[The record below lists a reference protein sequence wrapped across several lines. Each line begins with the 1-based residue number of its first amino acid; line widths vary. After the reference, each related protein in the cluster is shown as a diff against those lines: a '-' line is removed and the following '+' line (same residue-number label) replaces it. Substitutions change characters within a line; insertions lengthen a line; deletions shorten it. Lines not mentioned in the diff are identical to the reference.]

1 MKTNYVKTGLYSR
14 YINLGFF
21 VLMAALLL
29 SSLVTGCKQKAVDNT
44 PAAKI
49 ITIDGDERIAL
60 HENASIEI
68 PPNQNLTWGQ
78 IESQAMQKVF
88 LMSVWDTDDYGIYEW
103 RLDNENGEKLT
114 AGYLINKSITVYAVT
129 NYNKFNIV
137 DNKIKLTDGKGYTGS
152 EPKGKIIIPDG
163 ITEIEDNTTW
173 NEGAFNK
180 CNEIISVSFPASL
193 TKIGSYA
200 FYECKGLTSLDL
212 SGCTNITEIGRYAFY
227 ECKGLTSLDLSG
239 CTNLIKINNHAFSS
253 CTGLTSLDLSGCT
266 NITEIGRYAF
276 YKCKGL
282 TSLDLS
288 GCTNLIEI
296 NDCAFSWCT
305 VLTSVDI
312 SRCTNLTEIGD
323 NAFSWCK
330 GLKSV
335 NLSECTKL
343 TTIKNFAFNGCIGL
357 ESVNLSGCTNLTEI
371 GTSAFYECAGLTDID
386 LSGNIKLTK
395 IELGAFGCINA
406 KVKLPESITTIQESA
421 FGFPGSSSEPASFC
435 KKVLIKSG
443 PNFDR
448 IKQLVIDSG
457 YPEDR
462 IGSY

>member
-88 LMSVWDTDDYGIYEW
+88 LMSVWDTDYYGIYEW
-103 RLDNENGEKLT
+103 RIGNKNGEKLT
-114 AGYLINKSITVYAVT
+114 AGYPINKSITVYAIT
-129 NYNKFNIV
+129 NYTKFKSENK
-137 DNKIKLTDGKGYTGS
+137 KIKGYTGNK
-152 EPKGKIIIPDG
+152 PKGKIIIPG
-163 ITEIEDNTTW
+163 GFTEIEDKPNW

-193 TKIGSYA
+193 TKIGKSA

-212 SGCTNITEIGRYAFY
+212 SGCTNITEIGSY
-227 ECKGLTSLDLSG
+227 
-239 CTNLIKINNHAFSS
+239 AFSS
-253 CTGLTSLDLSGCT
+253 CT
-266 NITEIGRYAF
+266 
-276 YKCKGL
+276 GL

-296 NDCAFSWCT
+296 NDCAFNGCT
-305 VLTSVDI
+305 ALTSVDI

-343 TTIKNFAFNGCIGL
+343 TTIKNFAFHGCIGL

-371 GTSAFYECAGLTDID
+371 GTSAFHECAGLTDID

-406 KVKLPESITTIQESA
+406 KVKLPKNIATIQESA

>member
-49 ITIDGDERIAL
+49 ITINGDERIAL

-88 LMSVWDTDDYGIYEW
+88 LMSVWDTNDYGIYEW

-129 NYNKFNIV
+129 NYTKFNIV

-163 ITEIEDNTTW
+163 ITEIEDNTEW

-193 TKIGSYA
+193 TKIGKSA
-200 FYECKGLTSLDL
+200 FNGCTALTSVDI
-212 SGCTNITEIGRYAFY
+212 SGCTNITEIGSYAFY
-227 ECKGLTSLDLSG
+227 E
-239 CTNLIKINNHAFSS
+239 
-253 CTGLTSLDLSGCT
+253 
-266 NITEIGRYAF
+266 
-276 YKCKGL
+276 
-282 TSLDLS
+282 
-288 GCTNLIEI
+288 
-296 NDCAFSWCT
+296 
-305 VLTSVDI
+305 
-312 SRCTNLTEIGD
+312 
-323 NAFSWCK
+323 CK

-443 PNFDR
+443 PNFNH

-457 YPEDR
+457 YPKDR